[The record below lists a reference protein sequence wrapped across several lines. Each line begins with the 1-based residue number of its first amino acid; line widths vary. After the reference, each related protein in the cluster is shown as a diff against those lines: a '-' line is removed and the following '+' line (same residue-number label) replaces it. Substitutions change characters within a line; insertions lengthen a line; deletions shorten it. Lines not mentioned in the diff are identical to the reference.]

1 MPSSFFE
8 KLKKGMGAEGEPI
21 LEEETKET
29 AVETKA
35 VKKTRKPKKENK
47 NPQFKVETL
56 SVEPKKSLTIQTE
69 TVKKEPKAQEAKKWP
84 SLGGDEEGQLT
95 IDVYQTEN
103 DLVIQS
109 AVAGVKPEDLDISI
123 EREII
128 TIRGEREKQSQE
140 NGDYFIQE
148 CFWGPFSRQVILPVE
163 VDSGRAKAIFKEGVL
178 TIRIPKIQR
187 EKKMRINVSA

>member
-1 MPSSFFE
+1 MSSSFFE
-8 KLKKGMGAEGEPI
+8 KLKKGMGVAEPI
-21 LEEETKET
+21 SENEETKE
-29 AVETKA
+29 E
-35 VKKTRKPKKENK
+35 VKKPRKLKKENK
-47 NPQFKVETL
+47 TPQFKVETL
-56 SVEPKKSLTIQTE
+56 SAEPKKSLTIQTE
-69 TVKKEPKAQEAKKWP
+69 TAKKEPQEQKAKEWP
-84 SLGGDEEGQLT
+84 SFGGGEEGQLT

-128 TIRGEREKQSQE
+128 TIKGGREKQCQE

-148 CFWGPFSRQVILPVE
+148 CFWGPFSRQIILPVE
-163 VDSGRAKAIFKEGVL
+163 VDPGRAKAVFKEGIL

-187 EKKMRINVSA
+187 EKKMKINVSG